1 VNQNGAQPGDV
12 AYKDINNDGE
22 ITADDRTI
30 LGSGMAKVQY
40 GLSFRLEYKGFDLN
54 VSTFGAA
61 GYKVMDFIDRTL
73 RGSYGATNKSV
84 DLVNAWTPENPSTT
98 VPRVY
103 WASTGSITNDMFS
116 SRFLQNG
123 AYWKIANI
131 ELGYN
136 LPDKWFKDVIS
147 GVRVYVSGQNLATI
161 SKYRGYNIDFAG
173 GTFTPGYNYCSYPT
187 PMTLMFGVNLS
198 F

>member
-1 VNQNGAQPGDV
+1 MSSATSANVTRSTQ
-12 AYKDINNDGE
+12 
-22 ITADDRTI
+22 
-30 LGSGMAKVQY
+30 
-40 GLSFRLEYKGFDLN
+40 LSKNLI
-54 VSTFGAA
+54 
-61 GYKVMDFIDRTL
+61 M
-73 RGSYGATNKSV
+73 
-84 DLVNAWTPENPSTT
+84 
-98 VPRVY
+98 
-103 WASTGSITNDMFS
+103 
-116 SRFLQNG
+116 
-123 AYWKIANI
+123 WKISNV

-136 LPDKWFKDVIS
+136 LPDKWFRDVTS